1 MAEGNTWYFYSRTT
15 QNRMTSNGY
24 WQPIGIE
31 EPVMNSSGNNV
42 GIKKYFVFF
51 VGEAP
56 SGIKTNW
63 TMQEYGL
70 SDSAASTSTTRSSSK
85 RRGHSKIV
93 KYLFLFF
100 IWFFSFFHMRYLIL
114 LFVIWR
120 HFVFTIRLIKHTSKS
135 FRIDQLNYQS
145 INVSHYF

>member
-1 MAEGNTWYFYSRTT
+1 
-15 QNRMTSNGY
+15 MTSNGY

-85 RRGHSKIV
+85 RRGHSKIDYSNWV
-93 KYLFLFF
+93 ICRVYERDEDDDGTELSCLDEVFLSLDDLDE
-100 IWFFSFFHMRYLIL
+100 ISLP
-114 LFVIWR
+114 
-120 HFVFTIRLIKHTSKS
+120 
-135 FRIDQLNYQS
+135 N
-145 INVSHYF
+145 